1 MAESDPSPKPHCAT
15 MTISEVYSLAGR
27 LMARGRTVLSD
38 VPDQQGD
45 LRLAAK
51 ALLAMSRSFHR
62 SDLLMLDCR

>member
-1 MAESDPSPKPHCAT
+1 MAESDPSPRPPPAT
-15 MTISEVYSLAGR
+15 MTISEVLSLADR
-27 LMARGRTVLSD
+27 LLARGEAVLAD
-38 VPDQQGD
+38 VAGQQGD